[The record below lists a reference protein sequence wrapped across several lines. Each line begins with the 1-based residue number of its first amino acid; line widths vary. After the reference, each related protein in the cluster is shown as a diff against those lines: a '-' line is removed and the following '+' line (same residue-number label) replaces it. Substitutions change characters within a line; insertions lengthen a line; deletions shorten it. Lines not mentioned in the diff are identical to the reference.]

1 MKPRIKTITN
11 RIETADLSRGARI
24 QTERI
29 RGHKLTVIRQR
40 VLLRDEYTCRKCG
53 RVGMDLQIDHIVP
66 LHLGGNNSISN
77 LQSLCKTCHKLKSDK
92 EEGDRKCHEK
102 K

>member
-40 VLLRDEYTCRKCG
+40 ILLRDEYTCQICG
-53 RVGMDLQIDHIVP
+53 RVSAQLEVDHIVP
-66 LHLGGNNSISN
+66 LSMGGAESDENRR
-77 LQSLCKTCHKLKSDK
+77 SLCKDCHRVLTRR
-92 EEGDRKCHEK
+92 DRG
-102 K
+102 

>member
-40 VLLRDEYTCRKCG
+40 ILLRDEYTCQICG
-53 RVGMDLQIDHIVP
+53 RVSAQLEVDHIVP
-66 LHLGGNNSISN
+66 LSMGGNNSISN
-77 LQSLCKTCHKLKSDK
+77 LQSLCKTCHKLKSDR
-92 EEGDRKCHEK
+92 DRG
-102 K
+102 

>member
-1 MKPRIKTITN
+1 VKPRIKTITN

-40 VLLRDEYTCRKCG
+40 ILLRDEYTCQICG
-53 RVGMDLQIDHIVP
+53 RVSARPAQLEVHHDVP
-66 LHLGGNNSISN
+66 LGMGGAESDENRR
-77 LQSLCKTCHKLKSDK
+77 SLCKDCHRVLTRR
-92 EEGDRKCHEK
+92 DRG
-102 K
+102 

>member
-1 MKPRIKTITN
+1 VKPRIKTITN

-40 VLLRDEYTCRKCG
+40 ILLRDEYTCQICG
-53 RVGMDLQIDHIVP
+53 RVSAQLEVDHIVP
-66 LHLGGNNSISN
+66 LSMGGNNSISN
-77 LQSLCKTCHKLKSDK
+77 LQSLCKTCHKLKSDR
-92 EEGDRKCHEK
+92 DRG
-102 K
+102 